1 MGEKAGNELLQEAV
15 QYFREQKGFARL
27 ARLFVDKYRS
37 LGRCGGTVRLTSLT
51 GSEREFLGHIFR
63 RDYGRQQSAVVSLE
77 KFQQALDKTR
87 FAGVTLEELL
97 EGYTGERLITK
108 AEERE
113 NTRPQNAPSLPA
125 FVPVSPSPL
134 PSVAPEYPEKG
145 PYSRGVHLAMIMT
158 GRGWGRNWSGC

>member
-27 ARLFVDKYRS
+27 ALLFVDKYRS

-77 KFQQALDKTR
+77 KFQQA
-87 FAGVTLEELL
+87 
-97 EGYTGERLITK
+97 
-108 AEERE
+108 
-113 NTRPQNAPSLPA
+113 
-125 FVPVSPSPL
+125 
-134 PSVAPEYPEKG
+134 
-145 PYSRGVHLAMIMT
+145 RG
-158 GRGWGRNWSGC
+158 